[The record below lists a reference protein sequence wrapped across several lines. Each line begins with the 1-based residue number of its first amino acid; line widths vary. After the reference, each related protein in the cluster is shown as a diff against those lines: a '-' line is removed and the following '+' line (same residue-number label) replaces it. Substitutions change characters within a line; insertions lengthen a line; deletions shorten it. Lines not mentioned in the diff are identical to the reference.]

1 MLSAFCE
8 EQIVEILKE
17 WDCIGIK
24 EFEPSGYD
32 DAASMLADSL
42 SYKSKIEDVVKKL
55 KRTYKRLY
63 DDSFDVSEEEIKAIA
78 DKIYEIIDE
87 DKKYNE

>member
-8 EQIVEILKE
+8 EQIVEVLKE

-32 DAASMLADSL
+32 DAASMLAETL
-42 SYKSKIEDVVKKL
+42 TYKSEIKDVERKVKK
-55 KRTYKRLY
+55 TYKMLY
-63 DDSFDVSEEEIKAIA
+63 EDSFDVSDDELKAISQRIK
-78 DKIYEIIDE
+78 DIIDE

>member
-17 WDCIGIK
+17 WDCIGIR

-32 DAASMLADSL
+32 DAASMLADTL
-42 SYKSKIEDVVKKL
+42 TYKSEIKDIKNKVKK
-55 KRTYKRLY
+55 TYKMLY
-63 DDSFDVSEEEIKAIA
+63 EDSFDVSDKEIEAVSQRLK
-78 DKIYEIIDE
+78 DIIDE
-87 DKKYNE
+87 DKEYNE

>member
-8 EQIVEILKE
+8 EQIVDVLKE

-32 DAASMLADSL
+32 DAASMLADTL
-42 SYKSKIEDVVKKL
+42 TYKSELKDVERKMKKTY
-55 KRTYKRLY
+55 RTLY
-63 DDSFDVSEEEIKAIA
+63 GDSFDVSDEEIEAVSQRVK
-78 DKIYEIIDE
+78 DIIDE

>member
-8 EQIVEILKE
+8 EQIVEVLKE

-32 DAASMLADSL
+32 DAASMLAETL
-42 SYKSKIEDVVKKL
+42 TYKSETKDIVKKV
-55 KRTYKRLY
+55 KKTYKQLY
-63 DDSFDVSEEEIKAIA
+63 DDSFDVSDAEIEAISE
-78 DKIYEIIDE
+78 KIKEIIEE
-87 DKKYNE
+87 DGKYNE